1 MAYCPRITHRREIT
15 PPAPHSPRIF
25 FHSLGR
31 KVLNMTNVKEEAE
44 KGEKLALLIAIRGK
58 LAESL
63 DRTESGRDIAA
74 LSKRLIQVADE
85 IEEIE
90 RLTRPGTSKHD
101 LLKAKRERQLNER
114 RIENS

>member
-74 LSKRLIQVADE
+74 LSKRLIQVALRTAAE
-85 IEEIE
+85 CSGKAVSMSEPISAV
-90 RLTRPGTSKHD
+90 TRP
-101 LLKAKRERQLNER
+101 
-114 RIENS
+114 